1 MYPLF
6 KKLSRCR
13 MAQAKSIIWGVGG
26 ATCAMD
32 QKGDGRQARVRRRR
46 VSEYVTGLIMAAV

>member
-1 MYPLF
+1 
-6 KKLSRCR
+6 
-13 MAQAKSIIWGVGG
+13 
-26 ATCAMD
+26 MD

>member
-1 MYPLF
+1 
-6 KKLSRCR
+6 